1 MNQVLYSSPQCSLGF
16 GSAEKCIWL
25 QDFCL
30 PRAHTWHAFTVCLL
44 NIRICFTL
52 KKKFNLGLREAW
64 ELFSPILSSKFSASE
79 DEESNL
85 IQWACLPYSA
95 QAYLAGP
102 FNCGFWHWLEDVYNQ
117 EHHNAH
123 LVYVSGTSTQR
134 LWFTGKLGPST
145 SYWLSAHALSALTL
159 AKSLLDDNGSEAQ
172 INRSC
177 LVYKKRNRTTLK
189 SYRKWW
195 LTAGTQAPLS
205 TCYSKLITKCL
216 FLKTKGMD
224 YRVFPGFHHEILK
237 HLFFSR
243 WKFFQGNSV

>member
-1 MNQVLYSSPQCSLGF
+1 MPPSTGKTAFKNQQESGPPILTYRGCRYGLALTDGTFFSMNQVLYSSPQCSLGF

-102 FNCGFWHWLEDVYNQ
+102 FNCGF
-117 EHHNAH
+117 
-123 LVYVSGTSTQR
+123 
-134 LWFTGKLGPST
+134 
-145 SYWLSAHALSALTL
+145 
-159 AKSLLDDNGSEAQ
+159 
-172 INRSC
+172 
-177 LVYKKRNRTTLK
+177 
-189 SYRKWW
+189 
-195 LTAGTQAPLS
+195 
-205 TCYSKLITKCL
+205 
-216 FLKTKGMD
+216 
-224 YRVFPGFHHEILK
+224 
-237 HLFFSR
+237 
-243 WKFFQGNSV
+243 